1 MIFNSAEH
9 SWLLP
14 QNLQG
19 SGPHPPIRI
28 WNPICNVI
36 FSSLISELQ
45 RKHFKTIILC
55 PLKSQ
60 HQMNTNTQSLS
71 STVMARNFLTCV
83 QADSSRSSAIDSKE
97 PVLAFLSPTLK
108 KCMRAWNY
116 QDYYTGCQD
125 SMVEWMHLALG
136 SKGLNSV
143 FQRKLLLPP
152 STTFKTFIVT
162 VASPRSLNGMI
173 LSFYC
178 LKWLTE
184 L

>member
-1 MIFNSAEH
+1 MQWKSANFMWIVECCQVLTQPVLPDIGTRALFVIFNSAEH

-28 WNPICNVI
+28 WNPICNLI

-83 QADSSRSSAIDSKE
+83 QGDSSRSSSIDSKE

-108 KCMRAWNY
+108 KCMRA
-116 QDYYTGCQD
+116 
-125 SMVEWMHLALG
+125 
-136 SKGLNSV
+136 
-143 FQRKLLLPP
+143 
-152 STTFKTFIVT
+152 
-162 VASPRSLNGMI
+162 
-173 LSFYC
+173 
-178 LKWLTE
+178 
-184 L
+184 